1 MESVSTELLME
12 WNLIG
17 CGCPEV
23 LNDKTKILASGLES
37 SSLQRSDYDIKAVSD
52 DRMPSET
59 ERALE
64 NILLILECF
73 FNYGVFYVPGIDFYL
88 N

>member
-1 MESVSTELLME
+1 MDADWLWLSWSFKWQNQNPCLRIRIIIPSAT
-12 WNLIG
+12 
-17 CGCPEV
+17 
-23 LNDKTKILASGLES
+23 
-37 SSLQRSDYDIKAVSD
+37 DYDIKAVSD

-73 FNYGVFYVPGIDFYL
+73 FNYGLFYVPGIDFYL
-88 N
+88 NI

>member
-1 MESVSTELLME
+1 ME

-37 SSLQRSDYDIKAVSD
+37 SSLQCADYDIKAVSD

-64 NILLILECF
+64 NTQPLLCSRH
-73 FNYGVFYVPGIDFYL
+73 
-88 N
+88 

>member
-1 MESVSTELLME
+1 MSLAVDFISTELLIE

-37 SSLQRSDYDIKAVSD
+37 SSLKSDDYIKAVSD

-59 ERALE
+59 ESALE
-64 NILLILECF
+64 NIWPHVLGGDI
-73 FNYGVFYVPGIDFYL
+73 YL